1 MEAILINRSRYI
13 TSMGKA
19 PAYTL
24 LEHLNPKASSELR
37 QQLLGI
43 LSVSNS
49 YSCCQTVKEV
59 GAECQYVKHVRGI
72 SP

>member
-1 MEAILINRSRYI
+1 VEAILINRSRYI

-37 QQLLGI
+37 QQTLGI
-43 LSVSNS
+43 RSVSNS
-49 YSCCQTVKEV
+49 YCCCQNMKEV
-59 GAECQYVKHVRGI
+59 GAECRYVTYVRSI
-72 SP
+72 PP